1 MVKIME
7 EIILK
12 KLAFKKIKKIAKRKF
27 DREDKEVIGFLI
39 GYFHENSIEIKDI
52 IVPDQ
57 TASKISVKVEEEVS
71 LVNALIKS
79 NKKGMYE
86 ICVGWFHSHP
96 PGYGCFLSATDI
108 ETQMYWQRVNPR
120 NIALVYDPLHR
131 EIKVFRT
138 KKEND
143 LLVEKSRLA
152 LPGKNPRA
160 VRRGIAEQEFGYGL
174 RMDALAN
181 ICSLMRTLSAMREML
196 TRPSGPL
203 GNIIKAYK

>member
-143 LLVEKSRLA
+143 LLGEINI
-152 LPGKNPRA
+152 P
-160 VRRGIAEQEFGYGL
+160 VRIQ
-174 RMDALAN
+174 D
-181 ICSLMRTLSAMREML
+181 
-196 TRPSGPL
+196 
-203 GNIIKAYK
+203 